1 MDERESRRKARERE
15 MVNNNTSE
23 KYTQVRMCD
32 VCGLFDCCL

>member
-23 KYTQVRMCD
+23 KYTQVSH
-32 VCGLFDCCL
+32 